1 VTSPI
6 DDLLTIR
13 DYLRYAASQFA
24 ASEIFFGHG
33 TDNVWDEAVHLVM
46 RSLHLPLENNTQF
59 LDARLTRDERV
70 LILERV
76 GRRINERVPLAYL
89 LGEAWFM
96 GMPFHIDERVL
107 VPRSPIGELIE
118 NGFQPWLGDKP
129 LGEAWFMGMPFHID
143 ERVLVPR
150 SPIGELIENGFQ
162 PWLGDKPVERIL
174 DLCTGSGCIGI
185 GAASVFEDARV
196 DLSDISPEAL
206 AVAESNIELHELRD
220 RVRTVQSDVF
230 ENIIGRYDIIV
241 SNPPYVDA
249 EDLSDMPRE
258 FHHEPAL
265 GLAAGNDGL
274 DIAHRIIAGAAEHL
288 SPKGLLVVEVGNSWV
303 ALDEA
308 YPDLPM
314 TWLEFSNGGDG
325 VFAISEQDL
334 RQWQSRH

>member
-1 VTSPI
+1 VTSLI
-6 DDLLTIR
+6 EDLHTVR
-13 DYLRYAASQFA
+13 DYLRYASSQFA
-24 ASEIFFGHG
+24 ASRVFFGHG

-46 RSLHLPLENNTQF
+46 RSLHLPLENNALF
-59 LDARLTRDERV
+59 LDARLTREERQ
-70 LILERV
+70 LILERIR
-76 GRRINERVPLAYL
+76 RRIDERVPIAYL

-96 GMPFHIDERVL
+96 GMPFHV
-107 VPRSPIGELIE
+107 
-118 NGFQPWLGDKP
+118 
-129 LGEAWFMGMPFHID
+129 D

-185 GAASVFEDARV
+185 GAASVFEDASV

-206 AVAESNIELHELRD
+206 AVAESNIEFHELRD

-230 ENIIGRYDIIV
+230 ANISGQYDIIV

-249 EDLSDMPRE
+249 EDLTDMPQE
-258 FHHEPAL
+258 FHHEPVL

-288 SPKGLLVVEVGNSWV
+288 TPGGLLVVEVGNSWM

-308 YPDLPM
+308 YPDLPF

-325 VFAISEQDL
+325 VFAITEQDL
-334 RQWQSRH
+334 RQWQSKH

>member
-1 VTSPI
+1 MTSPI
-6 DDLLTIR
+6 EDLHTVR
-13 DYLRYAASQFA
+13 DYLRYASSQFA
-24 ASEIFFGHG
+24 AAPVFFGHG

-46 RSLHLPLENNTQF
+46 RSLYLPLENNTLF
-59 LDARLTRDERV
+59 MDARLTRDERQLV
-70 LILERV
+70 LERIR
-76 GRRINERVPLAYL
+76 RRIDERVPLAYL

-96 GMPFHIDERVL
+96 GMPFHV
-107 VPRSPIGELIE
+107 
-118 NGFQPWLGDKP
+118 
-129 LGEAWFMGMPFHID
+129 D

-185 GAASVFEDARV
+185 GAAMVFEDAAV
-196 DLSDISPEAL
+196 DLSDISSDAL
-206 AVAESNIELHELRD
+206 AVAESNIEFHELQG

-230 ENIIGRYDIIV
+230 ANISGQYDIIV

-249 EDLSDMPRE
+249 EDMGDMPDE
-258 FHHEPAL
+258 FHHEPVL
-265 GLAAGNDGL
+265 GLAAGDDGL

-288 SPKGLLVVEVGNSWV
+288 TPGGLLIVEVGNSWV

-308 YPDLPM
+308 YPELPF

-325 VFAISEQDL
+325 VFAITEQDL
-334 RQWQSRH
+334 RQWQNKR

>member
-1 VTSPI
+1 MTSLI
-6 DDLLTIR
+6 EDLHTVR
-13 DYLRYAASQFA
+13 DYLRYASSQFA
-24 ASEIFFGHG
+24 ASRVFFGHG

-46 RSLHLPLENNTQF
+46 RSLHLPLENNTLF
-59 LDARLTRDERV
+59 LDARLTREERQ
-70 LILERV
+70 LILERIR
-76 GRRINERVPLAYL
+76 RRIDERVPIAYL

-96 GMPFHIDERVL
+96 GMPFHV
-107 VPRSPIGELIE
+107 
-118 NGFQPWLGDKP
+118 
-129 LGEAWFMGMPFHID
+129 D

-185 GAASVFEDARV
+185 GAASVFEDASV

-206 AVAESNIELHELRD
+206 AVAESNIEFHELRD

-230 ENIIGRYDIIV
+230 ANIRGQYDIIV

-249 EDLSDMPRE
+249 EDLTAMPQE
-258 FHHEPAL
+258 FHHEPVL

-288 SPKGLLVVEVGNSWV
+288 TPGGLLVVEVGNSWM

-308 YPDLPM
+308 YPDLPF

-325 VFAISEQDL
+325 VFAITEQDL
-334 RQWQSRH
+334 RQWQSKH

>member
-1 VTSPI
+1 MTSPI
-6 DDLLTIR
+6 EDLHTVR
-13 DYLRYAASQFA
+13 DYLRYASSRFSASTV
-24 ASEIFFGHG
+24 FFGHG
-33 TDNVWDEAVHLVM
+33 TDNVWDEAVQLVM
-46 RSLHLPLENNTQF
+46 RTLHLPLDNNTLF
-59 LDARLTRDERV
+59 LDARLTREERQ
-70 LILERV
+70 LILERIQ
-76 GRRINERVPLAYL
+76 RRIDDRVPLAYL

-96 GMPFHIDERVL
+96 GMPFHV
-107 VPRSPIGELIE
+107 
-118 NGFQPWLGDKP
+118 
-129 LGEAWFMGMPFHID
+129 D

-185 GAASVFEDARV
+185 GAATIFEDACV
-196 DLSDISPEAL
+196 DLSDISPDAL
-206 AVAESNIELHELRD
+206 AVAESNIDLHELRE

-230 ENIIGRYDIIV
+230 ANISGQYDIIV

-249 EDLSDMPRE
+249 EDLAGMPQE

-288 SPKGLLVVEVGNSWV
+288 TPGGLLVVEVGNSWV

-308 YPDLPM
+308 YPDLPF
-314 TWLEFSNGGDG
+314 TWLDFSNGGDG
-325 VFAISEQDL
+325 VFAIAEQDL
-334 RQWQSRH
+334 RQWQEKH